1 MSKKNIVL
9 KKIDLILDSRLKKI
23 VLFFF
28 MVITIVS
35 LLEILSISLLIPL
48 ITTILD
54 ENFIKNFIKH
64 HFNFLIEYSESEIIL
79 LMVSVIALTYFIK
92 AISLTFFSW
101 LQFSYVARLEA
112 TLSKKLYQSYLIRPY
127 KFFTK
132 VNSSN

>member
-1 MSKKNIVL
+1 
-9 KKIDLILDSRLKKI
+9 
-23 VLFFF
+23 

-64 HFNFLIEYSESEIIL
+64 HLNFLIEYSESEIIL

-92 AISLTFFSW
+92 AISLTFF
-101 LQFSYVARLEA
+101 LGYNFHM
-112 TLSKKLYQSYLIRPY
+112 
-127 KFFTK
+127 
-132 VNSSN
+132 